1 MYPKCIHL
9 VNWHPAW
16 FNCCI
21 YTWPGL
27 KINGTSMGK
36 THEYAVEHRGPQRVF
51 VTFSYDTEDFWN
63 VPIGK
68 TIHLLYLLYFW
79 STHTTRAISMF
90 VTSVSYPLHFLQ
102 KSFVDLSW
110 NYQKTAL
117 DTLFNLQILYLFK
130 IPPVMPWLIFSLHSI
145 FVCQAEYL
153 VSSSVVDV

>member
-1 MYPKCIHL
+1 MY
-9 VNWHPAW
+9 
-16 FNCCI
+16 
-21 YTWPGL
+21 
-27 KINGTSMGK
+27 
-36 THEYAVEHRGPQRVF
+36 
-51 VTFSYDTEDFWN
+51 
-63 VPIGK
+63 
-68 TIHLLYLLYFW
+68 LYLTRTKDKWHFYGENSWICSWAQRPTESFCYIFIWHRRLLKCSHWQDNTSAVPCYFW

-90 VTSVSYPLHFLQ
+90 VTSVSYPLYFLQ

-110 NYQKTAL
+110 NYQKIAL